1 MEDNTEMVS
10 FFFPQFYYALI
21 KHFTKFQLNPLP
33 GFDKQYD
40 SALTRLIVRPWDDW
54 KGISPNAIAGVDDFT
69 PEPPIFAAKFSLV
82 ENYSHILAIANEDGK
97 VS

>member
-1 MEDNTEMVS
+1 M
-10 FFFPQFYYALI
+10 
-21 KHFTKFQLNPLP
+21 
-33 GFDKQYD
+33 
-40 SALTRLIVRPWDDW
+40 RPWDDW
-54 KGISPNAIAGVDDFT
+54 KGISPNAMAGVDDFT